1 MMVTPGQTG
10 LIEDSAED
18 QVECPDGDVDYSRRF
33 RTFLLH
39 VKATGEQFRALL
51 DVRLPRLRKEAAL
64 AEAKWLFG
72 LDGHSLLAGKLVAQD
87 NLVADGSIAEAD
99 KKSPAAI
106 FEASRAEMKKAALE
120 DQKDE
125 P

>member
-18 QVECPDGDVDYSRRF
+18 QVECPDGDVDYRRF